1 MGDTSPFTVV
11 SSKYVLLSVRSA
23 NPVLPRRSGH
33 RPFSVRSKSGLR
45 RGNLH
50 TMHAEVSPPPR
61 SHSQSRMNKARSMP
75 SVKLTQ
81 EARWC
86 GTDGRLP
93 HCSNLL
99 SVVIL
104 LLQVIILLLY
114 FAFHCTGKGKR
125 TSETREEIEIYTR
138 MQAPASTTNMHGHAR
153 HLLLYNSGPPRL
165 VQLCST
171 I

>member
-1 MGDTSPFTVV
+1 MAAVHAAALELGALVFEEELDDSGDV
-11 SSKYVLLSVRSA
+11 SEEQPSD
-23 NPVLPRRSGH
+23 PVTRWLPRRSGH

-61 SHSQSRMNKARSMP
+61 SHSQSRMKKARSMP

-114 FAFHCTGKGKR
+114 FAFHCTGKGKGGDR
-125 TSETREEIEIYTR
+125 GSYTVYSY
-138 MQAPASTTNMHGHAR
+138 AG
-153 HLLLYNSGPPRL
+153 
-165 VQLCST
+165 T
-171 I
+171 IND